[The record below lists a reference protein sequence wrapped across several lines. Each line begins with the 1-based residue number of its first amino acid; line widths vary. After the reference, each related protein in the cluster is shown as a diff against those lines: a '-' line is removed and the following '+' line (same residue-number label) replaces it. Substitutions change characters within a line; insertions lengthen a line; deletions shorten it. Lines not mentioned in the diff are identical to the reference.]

1 MKNKY
6 VIAHL
11 SDIHVGESGFKQEK
25 VLECIEEVNRLSVD
39 LVVVTGDLTW
49 GGLPEEFKAA
59 KELVDRLNPKPLVIM
74 GNHDA
79 RNVGY
84 TTFEKYFGRRMIRY
98 EDDTV
103 FLIGVD
109 SSSPDVDEGHIG
121 RVFLNSIHESI
132 VAASED
138 KVKIFTLHHH
148 LVPIPNAGRERNILI
163 DAGDTL
169 RMLIEDGV
177 EIVLSG
183 HRHVSWTWEIE
194 KTAIIHAGTVGS
206 PRIRGM
212 LGQNYSIIRIDDES
226 ISVGLKL
233 IGEPERRV
241 RSINRLPPD

>member
-1 MKNKY
+1 MGWEY

-11 SDIHVGESGFKQEK
+11 SDIHVGEAGFRKEK
-25 VLECIEEVNRLSVD
+25 VLECVREVNKLSPDTVII
-39 LVVVTGDLTW
+39 TGDLTW
-49 GGLPEEFKAA
+49 GGLPEEFHQARDFIDKL
-59 KELVDRLNPKPLVIM
+59 EPKPIVIM

-84 TTFEKYFGRRMIRY
+84 EAFEDHFGERMAIH
-98 EDDTV
+98 EDDRV

-121 RVFLNSIHESI
+121 RVFLRSIHESL
-132 VAASED
+132 ASAPKE
-138 KVKIFTLHHH
+138 KVKIFALHHH

-169 RMLIEDGV
+169 RMLIEDEV
-177 EIVLSG
+177 KLVLSG

-194 KTAIIHAGTVGS
+194 NTAIVHAGTVGS

-212 LGQNYSIIRIDDES
+212 PGQNYSVIRIDTES

-233 IGEPERRV
+233 IGEPEKKV
-241 RSINRLPPD
+241 RSFKR

>member
-1 MKNKY
+1 MRNEY

-11 SDIHVGESGFKQEK
+11 SDIHVGEAGFKEGK
-25 VLECIEEVNRLSVD
+25 VLECIGEVNNLSAN
-39 LVVVTGDLTW
+39 LIVVTGDLTW
-49 GGLPEEFKAA
+49 GGLPEEFKEA
-59 KELVDRLNPKPLVIM
+59 KELLKRLEPEPLVIM

-84 TTFEKYFGRRMIRY
+84 KTFEKYFGERMVSY
-98 EDDTV
+98 EDDKV

-109 SSSPDVDEGHIG
+109 STSPDVDEGHIG
-121 RVFLNSIHESI
+121 RVFLKNIHESI

-169 RMLIEDGV
+169 KMLIENGV
-177 EIVLSG
+177 ELVLSG

-194 KTAIIHAGTVGS
+194 NTVIVHAGTVGS

-212 LGQNYSIIRIDDES
+212 ASQNYSIIRIDDKS
-226 ISVGLKL
+226 ISVSLKL
-233 IGEPERRV
+233 IGEPERKAR
-241 RSINRLPPD
+241 RIKRLSLN